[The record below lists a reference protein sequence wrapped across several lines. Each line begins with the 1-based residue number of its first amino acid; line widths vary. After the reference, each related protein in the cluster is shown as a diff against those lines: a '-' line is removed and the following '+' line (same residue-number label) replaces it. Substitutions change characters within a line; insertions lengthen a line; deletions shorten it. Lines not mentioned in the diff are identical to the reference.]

1 MKKNTIPTIPQECSK
16 EEVPIMLNT
25 ENLSGLLLA
34 SSVLFGAIAPSATAV
49 EMVDIHHPQPNDIV
63 TNPVEVCGV
72 GTGRHGEI
80 TMQLLDDEETELF
93 HDFFRVGGVGIWR
106 DFCVTLPLS
115 SIPETAQGELVV
127 STGTGPDGGPDAIIP
142 VVFGEAIMDDYDGFR
157 AHTVRD
163 GETLY
168 SIAQEYYENPNNY
181 QRIIDANPQRIDNV
195 DELEV
200 GQTLRVPLS
209 RDWMA
214 R

>member
-1 MKKNTIPTIPQECSK
+1 
-16 EEVPIMLNT
+16 MLT
-25 ENLSGLLLA
+25 VLRTKALSRVLLT
-34 SSVLFGAIAPSATAV
+34 SSILFGMAAPSATAI

-80 TMQLLDDEETELF
+80 TMRLLDDERTELF
-93 HDFFRVGGVGIWR
+93 HDFFQVGGLGVWR
-106 DFCVTLPLS
+106 NFCVTLPLS
-115 SIPETAQGELVV
+115 SIPETAQGELEV

-157 AHTVRD
+157 AHTIRD

-181 QRIIDANPQRIDNV
+181 QRIIDANPQRIDDIN
-195 DELEV
+195 DLEV
-200 GQTLRVPLS
+200 GQSLRVPLS
-209 RDWMA
+209 QDFMR
-214 R
+214 

>member
-1 MKKNTIPTIPQECSK
+1 MLSMKSF
-16 EEVPIMLNT
+16 
-25 ENLSGLLLA
+25 SGLLLT
-34 SSVLFGAIAPSATAV
+34 SSILFGTAAPSATAI

-80 TMQLLDDEETELF
+80 TMQLRDDGGTELF
-93 HDFFRVGGVGIWR
+93 HDFFQVGELGLWR
-106 DFCVTLPLS
+106 DFCVTIPLS
-115 SIPETAQGELVV
+115 SIPETAQGELEV

-142 VVFGEAIMDDYDGFR
+142 VVFAEAIMDDYDGFR
-157 AHTVRD
+157 AHTIRD

-181 QRIIDANPQRIDNV
+181 QRIIDANPQRIDDV

-209 RDWMA
+209 RDWIQ
-214 R
+214 